1 MGWWKKGLPPVSKF
15 KITREQ
21 VEYVQKMHEDN
32 AKLNNEECD
41 TTVFVQDGFM
51 YSSGPHKITGKTVRT
66 LVPPSVYMHVGA

>member
-1 MGWWKKGLPPVSKF
+1 MRWWRSKVQ
-15 KITREQ
+15 KTISTKVTREQ